1 MKANVLLNEEAIK
14 QAIKNETKYV
24 IATNDLEHDFTMADL
39 LSIYKRQSV
48 IERKW
53 RVLKDPTLMVNAI
66 YLKTPR
72 RIEALMW
79 VLSIALLIFS
89 ACEYMV
95 RKTMKE
101 NELTI
106 PNPEH
111 KKQQDQ
117 PTLNRL
123 FKYMENCHLS
133 LVYVS
138 ATKTLHISGL
148 TPELMKLLLHLVPDV
163 AKYYNPNNYKS
174 FIERVYGVIL

>member
-1 MKANVLLNEEAIK
+1 
-14 QAIKNETKYV
+14 
-24 IATNDLEHDFTMADL
+24 MADL

-117 PTLNRL
+117 PT
-123 FKYMENCHLS
+123 
-133 LVYVS
+133 
-138 ATKTLHISGL
+138 
-148 TPELMKLLLHLVPDV
+148 
-163 AKYYNPNNYKS
+163 
-174 FIERVYGVIL
+174 